1 MSTFDVVEIWCG
13 DLDKNGG
20 HFYAVLCRDELDDL
34 ANDVDKI
41 CCGLNNE
48 HCAG

>member
-1 MSTFDVVEIWCG
+1 MSTFDVVEMVWG
-13 DLDKNGG
+13 FGQNGG
-20 HFYAVLCRDELDDL
+20 DFYAGLCRDELDDL